1 MPACQRLARRGTG
14 MFTHTAMAGRSAEK
28 NGNPACHRH
37 VYYAVHALCCLA
49 LAGRTVALPQNM
61 ECLDVDKK

>member
-1 MPACQRLARRGTG
+1 MVTVTMEQADRVGG
-14 MFTHTAMAGRSAEK
+14 K

-37 VYYAVHALCCLA
+37 VYYAVHALYCPA
-49 LAGRTVALPQNM
+49 LAGRTVALLQNM